1 MRRKDRDSHIVFLLT
16 REQWLGVAILVVL
29 AVGTAVLLHL
39 FHKPQPTIDVAVTDS
54 TMTAFAA
61 HQAREDSLHKAQWR
75 QRYKRD
81 TIAIVLQPFDPN
93 TADSST
99 LVHLGLKP
107 WQARNML
114 KYRAKGGKYRKAED
128 MRKLYGMTDSL
139 YRVLE
144 PYIRIVV
151 DTVRGDSVLRDSV
164 PRYVSTK
171 RDTVLNLRTADTTE
185 LKMIRGIGS
194 YTAREIVRYRAQ
206 LGGFVSTEQLLEIP
220 AVRRAIAYRQ
230 ETDSAYTRDSLLGHF
245 VLDSVAVKTL
255 PVNKLRVEQLQR
267 HPYISFTQ
275 AKALYELRRRR
286 IHLDSAA
293 DLQRLDCFTE
303 EEIERVLPYISFER

>member
-1 MRRKDRDSHIVFLLT
+1 MRKRDRDGHIAFLLT
-16 REQWLGVAILVVL
+16 REQWLGVAILVAL
-29 AVGTAVLLHL
+29 AVGTVVVLHF
-39 FHKPQPTIDVAVTDS
+39 FHKPQPAIDVAVTDS
-54 TMTAFAA
+54 TKTAFAA
-61 HQAREDSLHKAQWR
+61 HQARQDSLHKAQWR
-75 QRYKRD
+75 RQYKRD

-99 LVHLGLKP
+99 LVHVGLKP

-128 MRKLYGMTDSL
+128 MRRLYGMTDSL

-144 PYIRIVV
+144 PYIRIAEE
-151 DTVRGDSVLRDSV
+151 TVRGDSVRQDSV

-206 LGGFVSTEQLLEIP
+206 LGGFVSTEQLLDIQ

-230 ETDSAYTRDSLLGHF
+230 ETDSTNTRDSLLCHF

-267 HPYISFTQ
+267 HPYLRFAQ

-286 IHLDSAA
+286 IHIDSAEE
-293 DLQRLDCFTE
+293 LRQLDCFTE
-303 EEIERVLPYISFER
+303 EELQRLLPYLSFEQ

>member
-1 MRRKDRDSHIVFLLT
+1 MRRKDRDAHIVLLLT

-29 AVGTAVLLHL
+29 VVGTGVLLHF
-39 FHKPQPTIDVAVTDS
+39 FHKPQPAIDVAVTDS

-61 HQAREDSLHKAQWR
+61 HQAHEDSLHKAQWKQQYR
-75 QRYKRD
+75 RD
-81 TIAIVLQPFDPN
+81 TIAIILQPFDPN
-93 TADSST
+93 AADSST

-114 KYRAKGGKYRKAED
+114 KYRAKGGKYRQPED
-128 MRKLYGMTDSL
+128 LRKLYGMTDSL

-144 PYIRIVV
+144 PYIRIAA
-151 DTVRGDSVLRDSV
+151 DTMRMDSVRRDGIPLYISA
-164 PRYVSTK
+164 K

-194 YTAREIVRYRAQ
+194 YTAREIVRYRTR
-206 LGGFVSTEQLLEIP
+206 LGGFVSTEQLLDIQ

-230 ETDSAYTRDSLLGHF
+230 ETDTTYTQDSLLCHF
-245 VLDSVAVKTL
+245 YLDSIVIKPL
-255 PVNKLRVEQLQR
+255 QVNHLRTEQLQR

-286 IHLDSAA
+286 IHLDSPA

-303 EEIERVLPYISFER
+303 EELQRVLPYLSFER